1 MHIEQT
7 IEIDAPMDLVWSKI
21 SDLADIQN
29 WTKAVNESR
38 FHTEI
43 KRGIGAGRTCDVP
56 GFGTLVENVLA
67 WEEGKSFRLSLEG
80 LPFFIKEASGGWRL
94 EELGPNRTRGITSID
109 LKTRFWPIGALMEK
123 FALGPQFRKTIRG
136 AQREF
141 KAYVEVSVGEAPKAQ
156 TSHVKA
162 VAGRAV

>member
-1 MHIEQT
+1 MHIEHT
-7 IEIDAPMDLVWSKI
+7 IEIDAPIDLVWNKI
-21 SDLADIQN
+21 SNLADIQN
-29 WTKAVNESR
+29 WTKAVKESH

-56 GFGTLVENVLA
+56 GFGTLVENVLD
-67 WEEGKSFRLSLEG
+67 WDEGKSFRLSLEG

-109 LKTRFWPIGALMEK
+109 LKTRFWPIGALLEK
-123 FALGPQFRKTIRG
+123 FALGPQFHKTIKG

-141 KAYVEVSVGEAPKAQ
+141 KAYVEGSVEETKTAQ
-156 TSHVKA
+156 PGRPKA
-162 VAGRAV
+162 VA